1 MKSPNMLPDK
11 LAFVDVETTGARSR
25 YDRIIEI
32 AILRVENDQVVQTYS
47 SLVNP
52 QRYIPNEIEI
62 LTGITSDEIKQ
73 SPTFREI
80 ADDVLAILKEAV
92 FVAHNVR
99 FDYGF
104 LKAELKRL
112 NKTFST
118 KHFCTV
124 RLSRSLFPQ
133 FTHHNLDSI
142 IRRFNLRCDRRHRAL
157 DDAKAIFQ
165 FYKFL
170 KESYPQELFL
180 KAIEQTLRRP
190 YLPPKIDERVLE
202 TLPEKP
208 GVYIFYG
215 SAPDKTSTNMVDYQ
229 IDKKSPKINN
239 AKKLVPLYIGKSINI
254 KERVRAHFT
263 SDIHSPLEMKIAQ
276 QIESIETITT
286 AGELGALFLESQ
298 LIKKLLPLYNKK
310 LRQKRKMIAIKIQK
324 NKEGF
329 LTVTIESV
337 QNPSVTEL
345 DLYVGFFTSKKQAKN
360 FLFDIA
366 QKFNLCEKLLG
377 LEKTNTS
384 CFGYRLD
391 RCKGACIKQESP
403 LSYNIRCSQAFTK
416 TKIKTWPFSGP
427 IVIGEKCDSNEKTEY
442 FIVDK
447 WCIIGHITTDSYDA
461 FNETHL
467 EYTFDLDTYKI
478 LLRFLSKNKR
488 RKQIKLLSPQLYS
501 QLYSPHE

>member
-1 MKSPNMLPDK
+1 MKSFNMLPQK
-11 LAFVDVETTGARSR
+11 LAFVDIETTGARSR

-32 AILRVENDQVVQTYS
+32 GILRVENDQIVQTYS
-47 SLVNP
+47 TLVNP
-52 QRYIPNEIEI
+52 QRYIPSEIEL
-62 LTGITSDEIKQ
+62 LTGITSDKIEQ

-80 ADDVLAILKEAV
+80 ADDVLAVLKETV

-104 LKAELKRL
+104 LKAEFKRL
-112 NKTFST
+112 NKTFSF

-124 RLSRSLFPQ
+124 RLSRVLFPE

-142 IRRFNLRCDRRHRAL
+142 IKRFNIHCDRRHRAL

-165 FYKFL
+165 FYKLL
-170 KESYPQELFL
+170 KDSYPQEVFL
-180 KAIEQTLRRP
+180 KAIEHTLRKP
-190 YLPPKIDERVLE
+190 YLPPKIDERILE
-202 TLPEKP
+202 DLPERP

-215 SAPDKTSTNMVDYQ
+215 STSDNKPTNTINNQ
-229 IDKKSPKINN
+229 IDKKLQKINN
-239 AKKLVPLYIGKSINI
+239 TKNLVPLYIGKSINI
-254 KERVRAHFT
+254 KDRVLAHFA

-276 QIESIETITT
+276 QVESIETIPT
-286 AGELGALFLESQ
+286 AGEFGALFLESQ

-310 LRQKRKMIAIKIQK
+310 LRQKRKMIAIKMQK

-329 LTVTIESV
+329 LTVIMESV
-337 QNPSVTEL
+337 AKPSVAEL
-345 DLYVGFFTSKKQAKN
+345 DLYVGFFTSKKQARN
-360 FLFDIA
+360 FLFNIA
-366 QKFNLCEKLLG
+366 QEFNLCEKLLG

-384 CFGYRLD
+384 CFGYRLE

-403 LSYNIRCSQAFTK
+403 LTYNIRCSQAFTK

-427 IVIGEKCDSNEKTEY
+427 IVIVEECNSNEKAEY

-447 WCIIGHITTDSYDA
+447 WCIIGHITADSYET
-461 FNETHL
+461 FNEKHV

-478 LLRFLSKNKR
+478 LLRFLTKNKR

-501 QLYSPHE
+501 